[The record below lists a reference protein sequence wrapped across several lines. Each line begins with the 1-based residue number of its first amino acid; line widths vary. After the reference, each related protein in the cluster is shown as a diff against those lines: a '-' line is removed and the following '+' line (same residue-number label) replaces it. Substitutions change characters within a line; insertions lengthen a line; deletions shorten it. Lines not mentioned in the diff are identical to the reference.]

1 VARKNSY
8 YDKLIFMF
16 KNAPAFTPLVMVT
29 FGFLV
34 RAGVADDRYYASDF
48 LLLTITATYTITSA
62 ITFWYIERFKAST
75 AFHVATTTIFH
86 VLTIAYIVFVSG
98 FLNVFIAIWI
108 PLMISAELRF
118 KMRGFLASFAALF
131 VAGGLM
137 LVLYDMPQSE
147 QLAIL
152 QAMLIIG
159 AISFAIARIHS
170 ITDRERER
178 LAKSREQEIYQRE
191 QLMALINSMGDAVV
205 ATDENGIIKVYN
217 STLLNLLDTNLN
229 LTGKSIGKVLNI
241 KDSNQQPVNLID
253 EVRSRKSVF
262 SRSDVGHYFED
273 GDVVKLY
280 INVAPIQPGYRSR
293 AERGFIFILRDI
305 TKEKTLEE
313 ERDEFVSVVS
323 HELRTPVTIAEGNLS
338 NIRLMFDHKADATMI
353 RSAVDDAHDHIVY
366 LAKLVNDLA
375 TLARA
380 ERGTAGAPETVDL
393 STMLQDLYTTYLP
406 QAEAKKLK
414 MNLDIAP
421 KLGDVTTNKL
431 YLQEIMQNL
440 ITNSLKYTREGAVT
454 LRGTRT
460 KDFIAVS
467 VADTGIGISM
477 SDQKRIFQ
485 KFYRSED
492 YRTRESSGTGLGL
505 YVCRKL
511 AEKIGLRIEVVSRL
525 NHGSTFTV
533 IIPADSADSPAQPAA
548 ATPAP
553 DNTHSDPSS

>member
-1 VARKNSY
+1 VARKTSY
-8 YDKLIFMF
+8 YDKLIFIF
-16 KNAPAFTPLVMVT
+16 KNAPAFTPLAMIG

-34 RAGVADDRYYASDF
+34 RAGAADDRYYASDF
-48 LLLTITATYTITSA
+48 MLLAITAAYTITSA
-62 ITFWYIERFKAST
+62 VTFWYIERFKAST
-75 AFHVATTTIFH
+75 AFHVATTIVFH
-86 VLTIAYIVFVSG
+86 ALTIAYILFVSG
-98 FLNVFIAIWI
+98 FLSAFLAIWI

-118 KMRGFLASFAALF
+118 KMRGFLASFVALCVAAGTM
-131 VAGGLM
+131 VW
-137 LVLYDMPQSE
+137 LYPMPESE
-147 QLAIL
+147 QFAIV
-152 QAMLIIG
+152 QGTIIIG

-229 LTGKSIGKVLNI
+229 LAGKSITKVLNI
-241 KDSNQQPVNLID
+241 KDANQQQVDLIS

-262 SRSDVGHYFED
+262 SRSDVGHYFDD

-338 NIRLMFDHKADATMI
+338 NIRLMFDHNADATMI
-353 RSAVDDAHDHIVY
+353 RSAVDDAHDHILY

-380 ERGTAGAPETVDL
+380 ERGTAGSPETVDL
-393 STMLQDLYTTYLP
+393 PTMLHDLYATYLP

-414 MNLDIAP
+414 LNLDIAP

-440 ITNSLKYTREGAVT
+440 ITNSLKYTREGSVT

-460 KDFIAVS
+460 KEFIAVS

-533 IIPADSADSPAQPAA
+533 IIPAADASAQASRASRAS
-548 ATPAP
+548 
-553 DNTHSDPSS
+553 DNTHSAPSN